1 MKIRLFSI
9 TVALLLGLCL
19 TVAFARG
26 QAAPASCSPIYQDA
40 AWTISSCP
48 TDPSVPAT
56 MAVWL
61 DGVAQPEPVARLE
74 IAHLT
79 DDGVDWPTV
88 AVLYASGY
96 VRLKPNADPMPPIPF
111 GTSVVLGPAYWSGGI
126 YHHNPTLESVYVAT
140 GLLPNGPLRLKITG
154 TNGDLTVAYEVT
166 MPPPS
171 DNLTRWHVSQ
181 VYTATT
187 AITLDAGR
195 LANHEGVKLAQFSS
209 MFVNQAASCDR
220 EGGGCHDADGAR
232 YIATDGVRRQVAFAD
247 VGGGW
252 VFSST
257 NALGDVWLDA
267 LHGDDQGWQGNTP
280 NVRLALDAL
289 PAAETITPQGW
300 ISPTTDPN
308 QDNVGLW
315 LHDDGVTGWSA
326 GQSASTGYWILAQ
339 DDPLAPWADLGLRT
353 GLTFLDF
360 EDSANCF
367 FVHDSG
373 QTTTGTVGTI
383 AGYTDTALQL
393 HYDLGSAER
402 NWAQVR
408 CNFEPPLDLSAYDHL
423 RFDWRGD
430 PGAANSLEVGL
441 IDQVGTTQRIFGR
454 GYHHVAHRDWWGQ
467 LVVPFNFLS
476 PWVEDATF
484 DPSRVVAFIL
494 SVVKD
499 GPDDSGG
506 MGRIAIDNLS
516 AYNVVSRTIPAD
528 FSPTMTH
535 TVAATSAAQW
545 LASQQQE
552 TGLLKSWAEEPTC
565 AAHTYDQT
573 LALIVFSHEGMWTQ
587 ADALVRALAQAQND
601 DGSWFKSY
609 DCDDSNLPCVH
620 CHKWEGDIAWAI
632 YALSRYIALG
642 GTHPQ
647 ARTAMND
654 GAVWLATR
662 LGSDGCLVIDHTEGT
677 IDAWWALQAAGPGYR
692 DEANQLRD
700 CLLTCYWDDAMGRF
714 KGGRNWQQPYLDNQ
728 TWGSAFLRA
737 VGREEDARWALSYAY
752 QVLRLPARGGQL
764 FGFDGQGGPWSVW
777 NEGSGQYVAAG
788 GEKADVFVRELLT
801 QQQPDGAL
809 PSSPDDFA
817 GGGVWTTRWHGVA
830 PTVWLYFALNPPEPF
845 RATTWVWLPLVL
857 RSHQ

>member
-9 TVALLLGLCL
+9 TVALLLGFCL

-79 DDGVDWPTV
+79 DDGTDQPTV

-96 VRLKPNADPMPPIPF
+96 VRLKPNADPIPPIPF
-111 GTSVVLGPAYWSGGI
+111 GTSAVLGPAYWSGGV

-140 GLLPNGPLRLKITG
+140 GWLPNGPLRLRIIG
-154 TNGDLTVAYEVT
+154 TNGNLAVEYEVT
-166 MPPPS
+166 VPAPS
-171 DNLTRWHVSQ
+171 DHLTRWHVAQ
-181 VYTATT
+181 TYTATT
-187 AITLDAGR
+187 GITLDAGR
-195 LANHEGVKLAQFSS
+195 LANHEGFKLAQFSS
-209 MFVNQAASCDR
+209 MFVNQSGSC
-220 EGGGCHDADGAR
+220 GGGSGGCHDADGAR
-232 YIATDGVRRQVAFAD
+232 YIATDGARRQVAFAN

-267 LHGDDQGWQGNTP
+267 LHGDDQSWQGNTP

-289 PAAETITPQGW
+289 PAAGTITPQGW
-300 ISPTTDPN
+300 ISTTTDPN

-339 DDPLAPWADLGLRT
+339 DDPLEPWADLGLRS
-353 GLTFLDF
+353 GWTFLDF

-393 HYDLGSAER
+393 HYDLGSADH

-408 CNFEPPLDLSAYDHL
+408 CDFEPSLDLSAYDHL

-454 GYHHVAHRDWWGQ
+454 GYHHATHRDWWGQ

-476 PWVEDATF
+476 PWTEGTTF
-484 DPSRVVAFIL
+484 DASRVVAFIL

-499 GPDDSGG
+499 GPDDTGG

-528 FSPTMTH
+528 FSPTLTH

-565 AAHTYDQT
+565 AAHTYDQA
-573 LALIVFSHEGMWTQ
+573 LALLVFSREGLWTQ
-587 ADALVRALAQAQND
+587 ADALARALAQAQND

-654 GAVWLATR
+654 GAAWLATR
-662 LGSDGCLVIDHTEGT
+662 LGPDGCLVIDHTEGT
-677 IDAWWALQAAGPGYR
+677 IDAWWALQAAGQDYR
-692 DEANQLRD
+692 EEADQLKG
-700 CLLTCYWDDAMGRF
+700 CLLTYYWDDVMGRF
-714 KGGRNWQQPYLDNQ
+714 KGGQDWQQPYLDNQ
-728 TWGSAFLRA
+728 TWSSAFLRA
-737 VGREEDARWALSYAY
+737 VGRGEDARRALSYAY
-752 QVLRLPARGGQL
+752 QVLRLPARGGPL
-764 FGFDGQGGPWSVW
+764 FGLDGQGGPWSVW
-777 NEGSGQYVAAG
+777 NEGIGQYAAAG
-788 GEKADVFVRELLT
+788 GEKATAFVHEILA
-801 QQQPDGAL
+801 QQRSDGAL
-809 PSSPDDFA
+809 PSSPDNFA

-830 PTVWLYFALNPPEPF
+830 PTAWLYFALNPPEPF

>member
-9 TVALLLGLCL
+9 AVALLLGLCL

-26 QAAPASCSPIYQDA
+26 KATPAYCSPIYQDT
-40 AWTISSCP
+40 AWAISTCP
-48 TDPSVPAT
+48 TDPSIPAT

-61 DGVAQPEPVARLE
+61 DGVKQSDLAARLE

-79 DDGVDWPTV
+79 DDGVDRPIV
-88 AVLYASGY
+88 AALYASGF
-96 VRLKPNADPMPPIPF
+96 VRLKPNADPTPPIPF
-111 GTSVVLGPAYWSGGI
+111 GTSAVLGPAYWSGGV

-140 GLLPNGPLRLKITG
+140 GWLPNGPLRLRIIG
-154 TNGDLTVAYEVT
+154 TNGNLAVEYEVT
-166 MPPPS
+166 VPAPS
-171 DNLTRWHVSQ
+171 DHLTRWHVAQ
-181 VYTATT
+181 TYTATT

-195 LANHEGVKLAQFSS
+195 LANHEGFKLAQFSS
-209 MFVNQAASCDR
+209 MFVNQSGSC
-220 EGGGCHDADGAR
+220 GGGSGGCHDADGAR
-232 YIATDGVRRQVAFAD
+232 YIATDGARRQVAFAN

-267 LHGDDQGWQGNTP
+267 LHGDDQSWQGNTP

-289 PAAETITPQGW
+289 PAAGTITPQGW
-300 ISPTTDPN
+300 ISPTADPN

-339 DDPLAPWADLGLRT
+339 DDPPEPWADSGLRA

-393 HYDLGSAER
+393 RYDLGSADH

-408 CNFEPPLDLSAYDHL
+408 CDFEPSLDLSAYDHL

-430 PGAANSLEVGL
+430 PSAANSLEVGL

-454 GYHHVAHRDWWGQ
+454 GYHHVTHRDWWGQ

-476 PWVEDATF
+476 PWTEGTTF
-484 DPSRVVAFIL
+484 DASRVVAFIL

-499 GPDDSGG
+499 GPDDTGG

-528 FSPTMTH
+528 FSPTLTH

-565 AAHTYDQT
+565 AAHTYDQA
-573 LALIVFSHEGMWTQ
+573 LALLVFSREGLWAQ

-609 DCDDSNLPCVH
+609 DCNDSNLPCVH

-662 LGSDGCLVIDHTEGT
+662 LGPDGCLVIDHTEGT
-677 IDAWWALQAAGPGYR
+677 IGAWWALQAAGPGYR
-692 DEANQLRD
+692 DEADKLRD
-700 CLLTCYWDDAMGRF
+700 CLLTCYWDGTMGRF
-714 KGGRNWQQPYLDNQ
+714 KGGQDWQQPYLDNQ

-737 VGREEDARWALSYAY
+737 VGRGKDAHRALSYAY
-752 QVLRLPARGGQL
+752 QVLRLPARGGQI
-764 FGFDGQGGPWSVW
+764 FGLDGQGGPWSVW
-777 NEGSGQYVAAG
+777 NEGSGQYAATG
-788 GEKADVFVRELLT
+788 GEKATAFVHELLA
-801 QQQPDGAL
+801 QQRSDGAL
-809 PSSPDDFA
+809 PSSPDNFT

-830 PTVWLYFALNPPEPF
+830 PTAWLYFALNPPEPF

>member
-9 TVALLLGLCL
+9 AVALLLGLCL

-26 QAAPASCSPIYQDA
+26 KATPAYCSPIYQDT
-40 AWTISSCP
+40 AWAISTCP
-48 TDPSVPAT
+48 TDPSIPAT

-61 DGVAQPEPVARLE
+61 DGVKQSDLAARLE

-79 DDGVDWPTV
+79 DDGVDRPIV
-88 AVLYASGY
+88 AALYASGF
-96 VRLKPNADPMPPIPF
+96 VRLKPNADPTPPIPF
-111 GTSVVLGPAYWSGGI
+111 GTSAVLGPAYWSGGV

-140 GLLPNGPLRLKITG
+140 GWLPNGPLRLRIIG
-154 TNGDLTVAYEVT
+154 TNGNLAVEYEVT
-166 MPPPS
+166 VPAPS
-171 DNLTRWHVSQ
+171 DHLTRWHVAQ
-181 VYTATT
+181 TYTATT

-195 LANHEGVKLAQFSS
+195 LANHEGFKLAQFSS
-209 MFVNQAASCDR
+209 MFVNQSGSC
-220 EGGGCHDADGAR
+220 GGGSGGCHDADGAR
-232 YIATDGVRRQVAFAD
+232 YIATDGARRQVAFAN

-267 LHGDDQGWQGNTP
+267 LHGDDQSWQGNTP

-289 PAAETITPQGW
+289 PAAGTITPQGW
-300 ISPTTDPN
+300 ISPTADPN

-339 DDPLAPWADLGLRT
+339 DDPPEPWADSGLRA

-393 HYDLGSAER
+393 RYDLGSADH

-408 CNFEPPLDLSAYDHL
+408 CDFEPSLDLSAYDHL

-430 PGAANSLEVGL
+430 PSAANSLEVGL

-454 GYHHVAHRDWWGQ
+454 GYHHVTHRDWWGQ

-476 PWVEDATF
+476 PWTEGTTF
-484 DPSRVVAFIL
+484 DASRVVAFIL

-499 GPDDSGG
+499 GPDDTGG

-528 FSPTMTH
+528 LSPKLTH

-565 AAHTYDQT
+565 AAHTYDQA
-573 LALIVFSHEGMWTQ
+573 LALLVFSREGLWTQ

-609 DCDDSNLPCVH
+609 DCNDSNLPCVH

-662 LGSDGCLVIDHTEGT
+662 LGPDGCLVIDHTEGT
-677 IDAWWALQAAGPGYR
+677 IGAWWALQAAGPGYR
-692 DEANQLRD
+692 DEADKLRD
-700 CLLTCYWDDAMGRF
+700 CLLTCYWDGTMGRF
-714 KGGRNWQQPYLDNQ
+714 KGGQDWQQPYLDNQ

-737 VGREEDARWALSYAY
+737 VGRGKDARRALSYAY
-752 QVLRLPARGGQL
+752 QVLRLPARGGQI
-764 FGFDGQGGPWSVW
+764 FGLDGQGGPWSVW
-777 NEGSGQYVAAG
+777 NEGSGQYAATG
-788 GEKADVFVRELLT
+788 GEKATAFVHELLA
-801 QQQPDGAL
+801 QQRSDGAL
-809 PSSPDDFA
+809 SGSPEDFT

-830 PTVWLYFALNPPEPF
+830 PTAWLYFALNPPEPF